1 MAFSVTHTLKKLLG
15 AAEKIT
21 PAKLNQ
27 MVAGLTSTITG
38 TLDTSDLAA
47 GAVTAA
53 KSTPGAYWYATAG
66 GTANAITVDPSPA
79 LASYATGA
87 AVRFKASATNT
98 GAATINVN
106 SLGVKDLQTEAGTA
120 LAAGGIVSGAMYE
133 AIYDSSADAF
143 LVVSRLVGPQFL
155 TATSALDFASTSAQ
169 NSADLTVTVT
179 GAASGDP
186 VTLGVPNGSVN
197 ANSCYTAW
205 VSAADT
211 VTVRFNNYS
220 SGAIDPASGTF
231 RVVVQKW

>member
-1 MAFSVTHTLKKLLG
+1 MAFSITSTLKKLL
-15 AAEKIT
+15 AASERVT

-27 MVAGLTSTITG
+27 MVAGLSFTLSG
-38 TLDTSDLAA
+38 TADTADLAA
-47 GAVTAA
+47 GAVTSA
-53 KSTPGAYWYATAG
+53 KSTPGPYWYATAG
-66 GTANAITVDPSPA
+66 GSANALTVDPSPA

-87 AVRFKASATNT
+87 KIVFRATATNT

-106 SLGVKDLQTEAGTA
+106 SLGVKALEIEAGTA
-120 LAAGGIVSGAMYE
+120 LQAGAILTGAIYE
-133 AIYDSSADAF
+133 AVYDSTASAF
-143 LVVSRLVGPQFL
+143 LITSRLVGPQYL
-155 TATSALDFASTSAQ
+155 TATSALDFANTSAQ
-169 NSADLTVTVT
+169 SSTDLTVTVP

-197 ANSCYTAW
+197 ANSCFTAW

-231 RVVVQKW
+231 RVTVQKW